1 MTEPQYASVELSK
14 LREPTDAHRL
24 EIDPDE
30 LHRLADSMAANG
42 LHQAA
47 AARGPLPDGTF
58 EIIWG
63 HRRLLA
69 ARLLRWDT
77 LHCRLY
83 PADTD
88 PEWARLD
95 ENNIRADLSPLEEA
109 RQVARVKKQCHSD
122 AATARYFRRS
132 LTWVTARLDL
142 IEAPE
147 DIQLAVHTGKL
158 SLGVARCLATIDHEP
173 YRLNLIEEAHRN
185 GATAHTA
192 EIWKQHWLSDG
203 PRIRANFT
211 TVEEIV
217 SRREAWVY
225 YVPCGTCAEP
235 TDFTKTTALR
245 MCHECNDAVLQLIER
260 ATAEAAAAPPQPP
273 H

>member
-1 MTEPQYASVELSK
+1 MAAPQYAELELSK
-14 LREPTDAHRL
+14 LREPADAHRL

-47 AARGPLPDGTF
+47 AARGPLDDGTW

-69 ARLLRWDT
+69 ARLLRWPT

-109 RQVARVKKQCHSD
+109 RQVARVRKQCGSD
-122 AATARYFRRS
+122 SATARYFRRS
-132 LTWVTARLDL
+132 QTWVTARLEL
-142 IEAPE
+142 LGAPE
-147 DIQLAVHTGKL
+147 DIQLAVHTGAL
-158 SLGVARCLATIDHEP
+158 TLGVARCLATIDHEP
-173 YRLNLIEEAHRN
+173 YRLNLIEEARRT
-185 GATAHTA
+185 GATAQTA
-192 EIWKQHWLSDG
+192 ELWKQHWLSDG
-203 PRIRANFT
+203 PRLRANFD
-211 TVEEIV
+211 TVEQIV
-217 SRREAWVY
+217 ANRENWTY
-225 YVPCGTCAEP
+225 YVPCGTCNEP
-235 TDFTKTTALR
+235 TDFNKTTSLR
-245 MCHECNDAVLQLIER
+245 MCAECARAVLQLIDKAAEE
-260 ATAEAAAAPPQPP
+260 ATHQAP
-273 H
+273 